1 MPDDKGINVPI
12 TLDVKSVKGIDKLNK
27 ESGVDYERIRSM
39 NTRSKILSKITS
51 ADSKGKQKDSSSR
64 YKGSSSSVKLDSS
77 LIKRLSP
84 SEVRRNAEFDSISE
98 IISKASS
105 QLVDVFG
112 GIDEGYFRLRKN
124 QFPKRESA
132 SEYRR
137 DSEWYS
143 SQASYFD
150 MIGKLTGLLQVAKNI
165 EGKLKLQD
173 NKHTNDMAM
182 EAAKRAGK
190 EELLARTDIA
200 KKEADERR
208 QRLEETRERREK
220 RKQDS
225 AKEVEEIKARNRRSL
240 KDKEHHLRLREMIR
254 KKQIDIELI
263 DARSFARM
271 RVDNNRYQNMWD
283 LALKKD
289 MLQKQKEEERFNSQF
304 GMEGLYNKLRNGLA
318 RVGLP
323 LDDLRHL
330 WLARTGKASILPK
343 RMDAI
348 KGNLKAFGIGTA
360 ITAGVTAA
368 TFLIKKTLTTLV
380 STSKKIV
387 GFFINA
393 AKQAET
399 FKNMM
404 NLALAPIIT
413 MFTLLFV
420 PLLIAIVPL
429 IKTMFDWV
437 LSNKDAIMAVGEK
450 LGSVFNAENLAI
462 VGKALDGILFVL
474 DALANIFANNASMID
489 TSSLDRFISSTVLAI
504 SNMIQDILL
513 SIIAFCYSPEGQ
525 AFIKSISYSVG
536 EIIGSIFT
544 TIVALLPVIVESV
557 FYSILGLINGIWS
570 MISKA
575 IFNLFDVV
583 DKFTGGAISGFLNT
597 IVNLINTAINALNSI
612 NIFGFSPFNIPTLNG
627 GTVGQIGSSVNNFVD
642 QSIVNNFNVNNA
654 MRVSN
659 PSVLKDVMSTGVY

>member
-1 MPDDKGINVPI
+1 MANDKGIDIPVTLNI
-12 TLDVKSVKGIDKLNK
+12 TGVTGDFDLN
-27 ESGVDYERIRSM
+27 DFHPR
-39 NTRSKILSKITS
+39 
-51 ADSKGKQKDSSSR
+51 
-64 YKGSSSSVKLDSS
+64 
-77 LIKRLSP
+77 KR
-84 SEVRRNAEFDSISE
+84 
-98 IISKASS
+98 
-105 QLVDVFG
+105 
-112 GIDEGYFRLRKN
+112 
-124 QFPKRESA
+124 QFPKRDNV
-132 SEYRR
+132 SETRR
-137 DSEWYS
+137 DSEFLRT
-143 SQASYFD
+143 QASYFNMLKKYSRVVEIQESTKSRLKLEEVRHTNYID
-150 MIGKLTGLLQVAKNI
+150 ELTASLGAKLELLGAKAKAKSDDYDHKKWMAQFKSLEDEKKRVAYMEVLEKRKNDRLEYAEKVHQDRLAYLREKESLRAKRENPLNKLTG
-165 EGKLKLQD
+165 
-173 NKHTNDMAM
+173 
-182 EAAKRAGK
+182 
-190 EELLARTDIA
+190 
-200 KKEADERR
+200 
-208 QRLEETRERREK
+208 
-220 RKQDS
+220 
-225 AKEVEEIKARNRRSL
+225 
-240 KDKEHHLRLREMIR
+240 
-254 KKQIDIELI
+254 
-263 DARSFARM
+263 
-271 RVDNNRYQNMWD
+271 
-283 LALKKD
+283 
-289 MLQKQKEEERFNSQF
+289 
-304 GMEGLYNKLRNGLA
+304 
-318 RVGLP
+318 GLP
-323 LDDLRHL
+323 FEDLKHL
-330 WLARTGKASILPK
+330 WLAKTGKASILPT
-343 RMDAI
+343 RMADI
-348 KGNLKAFGIGTA
+348 KSNLKGWAIGAA
-360 ITAGVTAA
+360 ITAVT
-368 TFLIKKTLTTLV
+368 LIAKKTLTTIV

-387 GFFINA
+387 GFFVSA

-399 FKNMM
+399 FKNIM

-474 DALANIFANNASMID
+474 DALANIFTNNASMID

-544 TIVALLPVIVESV
+544 TIIALLPVIVESV

-575 IFNLFDVV
+575 IYNLFDVI

-627 GTVGQIGSSVNNFVD
+627 GSVGRIGSSVNNFVD

>member
-1 MPDDKGINVPI
+1 MPDDKAI
-12 TLDVKSVKGIDKLNK
+12 TIPVTLNITGVKGDVN
-27 ESGVDYERIRSM
+27 
-39 NTRSKILSKITS
+39 
-51 ADSKGKQKDSSSR
+51 
-64 YKGSSSSVKLDSS
+64 LDD
-77 LIKRLSP
+77 LQPRKR
-84 SEVRRNAEFDSISE
+84 
-98 IISKASS
+98 
-105 QLVDVFG
+105 
-112 GIDEGYFRLRKN
+112 
-124 QFPKRESA
+124 QFPKRDSSSA
-132 SEYRR
+132 YRR
-137 DSEWYS
+137 DSEFLRA
-143 SQASYFD
+143 QAANYN
-150 MIGKLTGLLQVAKNI
+150 MIGKYSRVVAIQESAKA
-165 EGKLKLQD
+165 KLAL
-173 NKHTNDMAM
+173 
-182 EAAKRAGK
+182 
-190 EELLARTDIA
+190 EEQKYINSIRKTTAELGA
-200 KKEADERR
+200 KKELINAREESRLKLSNEAHLNR
-208 QRLEETRERREK
+208 MLEIEKRNNGRLELEDKKLAYLREK
-220 RKQDS
+220 ENLRAQR
-225 AKEVEEIKARNRRSL
+225 ENPLNRL
-240 KDKEHHLRLREMIR
+240 L
-254 KKQIDIELI
+254 
-263 DARSFARM
+263 
-271 RVDNNRYQNMWD
+271 
-283 LALKKD
+283 
-289 MLQKQKEEERFNSQF
+289 
-304 GMEGLYNKLRNGLA
+304 G
-318 RVGLP
+318 GLP
-323 LDDLRHL
+323 FNDLKHL
-330 WLARTGKASILPK
+330 WLAGTGKASILPG
-343 RMDAI
+343 RMADI
-348 KGNLKAFGIGTA
+348 KGNLKGWAIGA
-360 ITAGVTAA
+360 AVGAVTFIA
-368 TFLIKKTLTTLV
+368 KKTLTTIV

-387 GFFINA
+387 GFFVSA

-399 FKNMM
+399 FKNIM

-429 IKTMFDWV
+429 IKSMFDWV
-437 LSNKDAIMAVGEK
+437 LSNKDAIMGVGEK

-474 DALANIFANNASMID
+474 DALANIFTNNASMID